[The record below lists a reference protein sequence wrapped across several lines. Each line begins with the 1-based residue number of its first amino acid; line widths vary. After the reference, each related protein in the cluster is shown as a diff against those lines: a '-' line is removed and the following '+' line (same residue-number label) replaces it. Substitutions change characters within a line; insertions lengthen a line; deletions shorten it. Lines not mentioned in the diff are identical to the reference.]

1 MSRPII
7 STEKKANF
15 CATFLFH
22 YPGDAASRSHIFIAQ
37 ILLFCYYVID
47 YLSIPPRR
55 ATAKGDILFFFE
67 TLFVCHACL
76 LQDQVN
82 DIFRRSS
89 LALHQGDYRFMCY
102 PDSSGKV
109 TDRFTVH
116 PYPCFQIRVNAPSC
130 VLHSFTTFLRNSSL
144 KKKYSVRIFTPRHT
158 PRAAIM
164 YISPK

>member
-1 MSRPII
+1 ML
-7 STEKKANF
+7 
-15 CATFLFH
+15 FLFH
-22 YPGDAASRSHIFIAQ
+22 YPRDAASRSHIFIAQ

-55 ATAKGDILFFFE
+55 AIAKGDILFFLE
-67 TLFVCHACL
+67 ILFVCHARL
-76 LQDQVN
+76 LQNLVN
-82 DIFRRSS
+82 DIFRCSS
-89 LALHQGDYRFMCY
+89 LSLHQCDYGFMCY

-109 TDRFTVH
+109 TNGFTVP
-116 PYPCFQIRVNAPSC
+116 PYPCFQIRINTPSC
-130 VLHSFTTFLRNSSL
+130 VLHSCTLFLRNSSL